1 MRRTAFLLLAALISA
16 LVLGEVSAMAEPG
29 QNMKRPQVEPS
40 GAEVAGSSDL
50 DGLTTEQLVG
60 QRVIASY
67 EGPTPPE
74 SLLELIR
81 QGEVAG
87 VIFFGENIKSK
98 GQIRRVISDLQQAR
112 LNSDLPPALQEPLL
126 MMTDQEGGI
135 VRRLRGAPEL
145 SEKEIG
151 ESAHP
156 VKAAY
161 RAGRGAGH
169 NLASVGMNVNLA
181 PVLGVS
187 RNNGGFLDEFERLY
201 GDDPREIAKLGSAF
215 IFAQQEGSGVAAT
228 AKHFPGLGAAI
239 TDTDSAP
246 VTLNLPLDVLRNVD
260 EYPYHDAIGVGTEL
274 VMISNATYPAL
285 DPIYPASLSRT
296 VIQDELRERLGFEGV
311 TITDALEAGGLSNF
325 GPVPER
331 GVLAAK
337 AGADLLL
344 FSAKDISEGIAGSAA
359 LEQALGDETL
369 DLSEY
374 ERSAQRVLDLRARL
388 GAGDIGLPDSGLRK
402 DLPCAT
408 HAP

>member
-1 MRRTAFLLLAALISA
+1 MFLVLAALVGA
-16 LVLGEVSAMAEPG
+16 LMLGEVSAMAEPG
-29 QNMKRPQVEPS
+29 QNMKRPQTEPS
-40 GAEVAGSSDL
+40 GTEVADSSDL

-60 QRVIASY
+60 QRVIVSY
-67 EGPTPPE
+67 AGPTPPE
-74 SLLELIR
+74 ALLELIR

-87 VIFFGENIKSK
+87 VIFFGENIESK
-98 GQIRRVISDLQQAR
+98 GQIRRTISDLQQAR
-112 LNSDLPPALQEPLL
+112 SNSDLPPALQEPLL

-187 RNNGGFLDEFERLY
+187 RNNGGFLDKFERLY
-201 GDDPREIAKLGSAF
+201 GDDPTEIAKLGSTF

-246 VTLNLPLDVLRNVD
+246 VTLDLTLEELRTVD
-260 EYPYHDAIGVGTEL
+260 EFPYHAAIGARTEL

-285 DPIYPASLSRT
+285 DPTYPASLSRT
-296 VIQDELRERLGFEGV
+296 LIQDELRGHLGFGGV
-311 TITDALEAGGLSNF
+311 TITDALEAGGLENF

-337 AGADLLL
+337 AGSDLLL
-344 FSAKDISEGIAGSAA
+344 FSAKDISEGISGSAA
-359 LEQALGDETL
+359 LEQALEDGTL
-369 DLSEY
+369 DRSEY
-374 ERSAQRVLDLRARL
+374 ELSAERVLDLRARL
-388 GAGDIGLPDSGLRK
+388 ATGDIGF
-402 DLPCAT
+402 
-408 HAP
+408 